1 MRLVYIKTEDFEG
14 EAIWLYEMP
23 MSRMLELEVED
34 PVKRV
39 ALIVKLLSDGI
50 ISDKTRKEFEAL
62 SFENTMK
69 VVHAWFSADPADI
82 PSPSSLK
89 ELDMDT

>member
-1 MRLVYIKTEDFEG
+1 MRLVFVKTEDFEG
-14 EAIWLYEMP
+14 EIIWLYEMP

-39 ALIVKLLSDGI
+39 ALIVKLLSDAI
-50 ISDKTRKEFEAL
+50 VSDNTRKEFEAL
-62 SFENTMK
+62 SFENTMN

-82 PSPSSLK
+82 PSPSTFR
-89 ELDMDT
+89 EMDMDT